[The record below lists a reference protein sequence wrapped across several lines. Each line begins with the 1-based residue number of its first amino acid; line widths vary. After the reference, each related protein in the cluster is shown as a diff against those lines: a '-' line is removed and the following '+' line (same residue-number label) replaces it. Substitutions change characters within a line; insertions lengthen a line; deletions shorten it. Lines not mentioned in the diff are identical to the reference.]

1 MSGTNT
7 FHRPLLAGI
16 GISNAISEKSDMT
29 IFSYGLTAKNIYTS
43 AVYDAVR
50 MLQGGANE

>member
-1 MSGTNT
+1 MSKADT

-29 IFSYGLTAKNIYTS
+29 TFSYGLTAKNICTS
-43 AVYDAVR
+43 IIYDAVR